1 MVHTWI
7 IQRNR
12 LSIHNG
18 TLVCRTRRAYN
29 PIEMQ
34 GMAWNEDQLSSASFR
49 EDGLV
54 RNMTSAFDDIA
65 QGNSVFVADFQHGTV
80 PGKPARNMLLITCMD
95 CRIVPHQALGLT
107 FGDMKVIR
115 NGGGQV
121 NPEVEKDVVI
131 ANNILECDRIL
142 IMQHTRCGMAA
153 ATLEKVREVVHAN
166 TGADVRDYHP
176 DVISDQKAK
185 LIEDVQRLRN
195 NPMLKSDIVIEGA
208 IYDVDT
214 GKVNFVDA

>member
-1 MVHTWI
+1 
-7 IQRNR
+7 
-12 LSIHNG
+12 
-18 TLVCRTRRAYN
+18 
-29 PIEMQ
+29 
-34 GMAWNEDQLSSASFR
+34 
-49 EDGLV
+49 
-54 RNMTSAFDDIA
+54 MTSGFQDIA
-65 QGNSVFVADFQHGTV
+65 EGNNEFVAGFMHGDV

-131 ANNILECDRIL
+131 ANNILDCDRIL

-153 ATLEKVREVVHAN
+153 ATLEKVREVVHTN
-166 TGADVRDYHP
+166 TGADVSEYYP

-185 LIEDVQRLRN
+185 LVEDVETLKN
-195 NPMLKSDIVIEGA
+195 NPMLKSDVVIEGA

-214 GKVNFVDA
+214 GRVEFIA

>member
-1 MVHTWI
+1 
-7 IQRNR
+7 
-12 LSIHNG
+12 
-18 TLVCRTRRAYN
+18 
-29 PIEMQ
+29 
-34 GMAWNEDQLSSASFR
+34 
-49 EDGLV
+49 
-54 RNMTSAFDDIA
+54 MTSGFEDIA
-65 QGNSVFVADFQHGTV
+65 KGNSEFVACFTHTDV

-95 CRIVPHQALGLT
+95 CRIVPHQVLSLT

-166 TGADVRDYHP
+166 TGADVSEYYP

-185 LIEDVQRLRN
+185 LVEDVATLKN
-195 NPMLKSDIVIEGA
+195 NPMLKSDVVIEGA

-214 GKVNFVDA
+214 GRVEFIA

>member
-1 MVHTWI
+1 MT
-7 IQRNR
+7 
-12 LSIHNG
+12 SIGEGNVRFEVAPASPSHEKIVQG
-18 TLVCRTRRAYN
+18 DTRRGN
-29 PIEMQ
+29 DCSNCVHHDE
-34 GMAWNEDQLSSASFR
+34 LKS
-49 EDGLV
+49 V
-54 RNMTSAFDDIA
+54 RRMTSGFEDIA
-65 QGNSVFVADFQHGTV
+65 KGNSEFVACFTHGDV

-166 TGADVRDYHP
+166 TGADVSEYYP

-185 LIEDVQRLRN
+185 LVRGR
-195 NPMLKSDIVIEGA
+195 
-208 IYDVDT
+208 
-214 GKVNFVDA
+214 

>member
-1 MVHTWI
+1 MT
-7 IQRNR
+7 
-12 LSIHNG
+12 
-18 TLVCRTRRAYN
+18 
-29 PIEMQ
+29 
-34 GMAWNEDQLSSASFR
+34 
-49 EDGLV
+49 
-54 RNMTSAFDDIA
+54 NMTSGFKDIA
-65 QGNSVFVADFQHGTV
+65 EGNNNFVAGFAHGDV

-121 NPEVEKDVVI
+121 NPEVEKDVIV

-166 TGADVRDYHP
+166 TGADVSEYYP

-185 LIEDVQRLRN
+185 LVQDVETLKN
-195 NPMLKSDIVIEGA
+195 NPMLKSDVVIEGA

-214 GKVNFVDA
+214 GQVEFIA

>member
-1 MVHTWI
+1 M
-7 IQRNR
+7 N
-12 LSIHNG
+12 SIGKSTSDGREVN
-18 TLVCRTRRAYN
+18 
-29 PIEMQ
+29 Q
-34 GMAWNEDQLSSASFR
+34 DSSALF
-49 EDGLV
+49 LV
-54 RNMTSAFDDIA
+54 LYSVRRMTSGFEDIA
-65 QGNSVFVADFQHGTV
+65 KGNNEFVAGFTHGDV

-107 FGDMKVIR
+107 FGDIKVIR

-166 TGADVRDYHP
+166 TGADVSEYYP

-185 LIEDVQRLRN
+185 LVEDVETLKN
-195 NPMLKSDIVIEGA
+195 NPMLKSDVVIEGA

-214 GKVNFVDA
+214 GRVEFIA

>member
-1 MVHTWI
+1 M
-7 IQRNR
+7 N
-12 LSIHNG
+12 SIGKSTSDGREVN
-18 TLVCRTRRAYN
+18 
-29 PIEMQ
+29 Q
-34 GMAWNEDQLSSASFR
+34 DSSALF
-49 EDGLV
+49 LV
-54 RNMTSAFDDIA
+54 LYSVRRMTSGFEDIA
-65 QGNSVFVADFQHGTV
+65 KGNNEFVVGFTHGDV

-166 TGADVRDYHP
+166 TGADVGSYNP

-185 LIEDVQRLRN
+185 LVKDVETLKN
-195 NPMLKSDIVIEGA
+195 NPMLKSDVVIEGA

-214 GKVNFVDA
+214 GRVEFIA